1 MRNNYAIALYF
12 LVAATGCS
20 SFQEESVNTDGAKKA
35 AEEVFYATL
44 EQSGAADATKVY
56 TDNNLKIMWNANDR
70 ISIYNRY
77 TYGYEYAFQ
86 GTSGKTAGAF
96 AMVEDN
102 SVFVAGDP
110 MDMIYAVY
118 PYSQDSDMSSS
129 GELSVFWPIQKY
141 KPDSFGIGSNLM
153 ISVTA
158 NNQLRFKNVGGY
170 LALKLYGED
179 VTVSSITL
187 RGNNGEKLSGK
198 ATITCSVDEVPTL
211 SFDTSAQG
219 SLLLSC
225 AGYPVHIGTTT
236 ESATT
241 FWLVV
246 PPTDFTDG
254 FNITVR
260 TSDGGYFFKS
270 TENHY
275 NIERNT
281 LCRMEPVEVSYV
293 HGNLWKRYTEE
304 SRWSVIGSIAST
316 ENNWD
321 SDEPMYATADGKQHI
336 ARNVLL
342 RTSDRFMFRLDQD
355 WNTNWGA
362 PGGIGPLVLEVGLAA
377 EATANGGYFAVPVEG
392 AYDLLLDED
401 AGTITL
407 YEAYQTYPGF
417 DEVSEWG
424 VTGSIASFG
433 IHWDNDIPM
442 ITDGDWHVAEG
453 VPLTTADEFK
463 FRKYGS
469 WEYQLGGYEKA
480 SRIIVGPGTEYRGT
494 EESGSSLAV
503 SSDGVYDILCNPST
517 NTFMVIEALGGKQ
530 SSLVIQPEPDDPILV
545 DPIPDNPIPVL
556 ITGWSIVGPNGDWT
570 NDILATETDGVW
582 RAYFTA
588 YNDTEFKWRKDGAWE
603 ENYGGTITNFSEPFD
618 AIVDG
623 SSISIPAGF
632 YAVVLNLT
640 DANDPTI
647 TVYNEVWSI
656 IGDFNSWLSDVNM
669 VESNGLWI
677 AENVELSGGWKIRKN
692 HGWNVNLGGAFI
704 ALGEPFSVVD
714 GGDNINCG
722 TGTFTI
728 VYNPTAETITV
739 TSAE

>member
-211 SFDTSAQG
+211 SFDESAHG
-219 SLLLSC
+219 SLRLNC
-225 AGYPVHIGTTT
+225 DADPVHIGTTA

-246 PPTDFTDG
+246 PPTDFTKG
-254 FNITVR
+254 FNITIR
-260 TSDGGYFFKS
+260 TSDGGFFFKS
-270 TENHY
+270 TDNRY
-275 NIERNT
+275 IIERNT
-281 LCRMEPVEVSYV
+281 LCRMEAVEVSDA
-293 HGNLWKRYTEE
+293 HGNPWKEYTEE
-304 SRWSVIGSIAST
+304 SRWGLIGSIAST
-316 ENNWD
+316 NNSWIF
-321 SDEPMYATADGKQHI
+321 DEPMYTTTQGNKHVV
-336 ARNVLL
+336 RNLIL
-342 RTSDRFMFRLDQD
+342 GPNDEFKFRQDAD
-355 WNTNWGA
+355 WNTNWGS
-362 PGGIGPLVLEVGLAA
+362 PGGIGPLVLEVGSAA
-377 EATANGGYFAVPVEG
+377 EATASGGNYVVPVEG
-392 AYDLLLDED
+392 AYDLLLDEN

-407 YEAYQTYPGF
+407 YKAYQTYPDF
-417 DEVSEWG
+417 DENSDWS
-424 VTGSIASFG
+424 VTGQIASLG
-433 IHWDNDIPM
+433 MYWDNDIKM

-453 VPLTTADEFK
+453 LTLTTSDEFK
-463 FRKYGS
+463 FRCDRN
-469 WEYQLGGYEKA
+469 WTNQLGGQAKT
-480 SRIIVGPGTEYRGT
+480 GPVFVPLGIEYRGAVECAQT
-494 EESGSSLAV
+494 LAV
-503 SSDGVYDILCNPST
+503 HSDGVYDLLCNPST
-517 NTFMVIEALGGKQ
+517 STFMVVETLGGKR
-530 SSLVIQPEPDDPILV
+530 SPLVIPPATWDIISYKGNLENSITAIL
-545 DPIPDNPIPVL
+545 DGNL
-556 ITGWSIVGPNGDWT
+556 WS
-570 NDILATETDGVW
+570 
-582 RAYFTA
+582 AYIHGGN
-588 YNDTEFKWRKDGAWE
+588 YRWRKDGGYWWQYYGGTM
-603 ENYGGTITNFSEPFD
+603 ENYGESFD
-618 AIVDG
+618 ATVDG
-623 SSISIPAGF
+623 DIIALPSGF
-632 YAVVLNLT
+632 YRMILDLT
-640 DANDPTI
+640 DNDAPVI
-647 TVYNEVWSI
+647 TVYNIQTLWSL
-656 IGDFNSWLSDVNM
+656 IGDFNSWSGDVDM

-677 AENVELSGGWKIRKN
+677 AEDVELTGSWKIRKN
-692 HGWNVNLGGAFI
+692 HYWDENRGGTFVS
-704 ALGEPFSVVD
+704 LGEPFAVTA
-714 GGDNINCG
+714 GGDIIDCG
-722 TGTFTI
+722 TGTFTV
-728 VYNPTAETITV
+728 VYNPTAETITI
-739 TSAE
+739 TSSE

>member
-1 MRNNYAIALYF
+1 MRNRHIITLCL
-12 LVAATGCS
+12 LVAATGCAS
-20 SFQEESVNTDGAKKA
+20 YQEESANTERHEGTT
-35 AEEVFYATL
+35 EEVFYATL

-56 TDNNLKIMWNANDR
+56 TDENLKIMWNAGDR

-86 GTSGKTAGAF
+86 GTTGKTAGTF
-96 AMVEDN
+96 ALVEDN
-102 SVFVAGDP
+102 TVFVTGEP

-118 PYSQDSDMSSS
+118 PYDQDNDMNST
-129 GELSVFWPIQKY
+129 GELSVFWPIQTY
-141 KPDSFGIGSNLM
+141 EPGSFGRGSNLM
-153 ISVTA
+153 VSVST

-170 LALKLYGED
+170 LAIKLYGD
-179 VTVSSITL
+179 GVTVSSITL

-198 ATITCSVDEVPTL
+198 ATVTCATDDNPTL
-211 SFDTSAQG
+211 SFDAGAQG
-219 SLLLSC
+219 SLRLNC
-225 AGYPVHIGTTT
+225 DGVHIGTTA

-260 TSDGGYFFKS
+260 TSDGGYFFKT

-293 HGNLWKRYTEE
+293 HGNPWKGYTEE

-316 ENNWD
+316 ENNWN
-321 SDEPMYATADGKQHI
+321 SDEPMYATADGDKHV
-336 ARNVLL
+336 ARNLL
-342 RTSDRFMFRLDQD
+342 LGTSDRFKFRQDQD

-362 PGGIGPLVLEVGLAA
+362 PGGLGTLVLEVGSAA
-377 EATANGGYFAVPVEG
+377 EATVDGGYYAVPVEG

-424 VTGSIASFG
+424 VIGSIASYG
-433 IHWDNDIPM
+433 IYWNNDIQM

-463 FRKYGS
+463 FRKNRD
-469 WEYQLGGYEKA
+469 WADQLGGYDRA
-480 SRIIVGPGTEYRGT
+480 SRILVGPGTEYRGT
-494 EESGSSLAV
+494 EEFGSSLAV
-503 SSDGVYDILCNPST
+503 FSDGVYDILCNPST
-517 NTFMVIEALGGKQ
+517 NTFMVIESLGGKR
-530 SSLVIQPEPDDPILV
+530 SPLVINPPEPEPVPITWN
-545 DPIPDNPIPVL
+545 II
-556 ITGWSIVGPNGDWT
+556 S
-570 NDILATETDGVW
+570 
-582 RAYFTA
+582 YYS
-588 YNDTEFKWRKDGAWE
+588 YNE
-603 ENYGGTITNFSEPFD
+603 ENSIAALQDGNVWSAYIWGDNFRWRENGSDWWKYYGGTMVNYGEPFG

-623 SSISIPAGF
+623 DIITLPWGF
-632 YAVVLNLT
+632 YRMVLDLT
-640 DANDPTI
+640 DDDNPAI
-647 TVYNEVWSI
+647 TVYDIQTLWSL
-656 IGDFNSWLSDVNM
+656 IGDFNSWSGDVNM

-677 AENVELSGGWKIRKN
+677 AEGVELTGNWKIRKN
-692 HGWNVNLGGAFI
+692 HAWNVNRGGAFT
-704 ALGEPFSVVD
+704 ALGEPFSVIEE
-714 GGDNINCG
+714 GNSINCG
-722 TGTFTI
+722 TGTFTV
-728 VYNPTAETITV
+728 VYDPSAETITV
-739 TSAE
+739 TSAD